1 MPQGGGWGQWPQN
14 WNGNRGKDRKEQK
27 DKSKGKGLGGHKPA
41 LPSYDSSSTPSLSSN
56 TTKQE
61 GNSKDHFWRSA
72 LQEIVEQNKLEM
84 PDQLKDMLQE
94 ETSTDLS
101 TMLSQDQKLIN
112 QKRKLLGRVDRLK
125 KAQERKKEQ
134 WQSFKLELK
143 AHLTKEQGRFEQEMT
158 EINSAIEETQLEL
171 DKLLKGETKEEVI
184 ELDQDMDE
192 FDQWLEDT
200 KKGAN
205 GEKPNPSPTVE
216 SAKEKEMDQVLRLTQ
231 ENQRLLAQQIHEM
244 QNQMTYMA
252 QAIAPPME
260 SGAQRLPLSPNGAAT
275 PQSAKKHRALEP
287 FGRSNRSEPYAK
299 PPEGGLNSMDGT

>member
-27 DKSKGKGLGGHKPA
+27 DKSKGKGSGGHKPT
-41 LPSYDSSSTPSLSSN
+41 LPSYDSSAASSLPSN
-56 TTKQE
+56 ATKSE
-61 GNSKDHFWRSA
+61 GSSKDHFWRSA

-84 PDQLKDMLQE
+84 PDQLKGMLQE
-94 ETSTDLS
+94 EASTDLS

-134 WQSFKLELK
+134 WQTFKQELK

-158 EINSAIEETQLEL
+158 ELNSALEETQLAL
-171 DKLLKGETKEEVI
+171 DKLIKGEIKEDVI
-184 ELDQDMDE
+184 EIDQEKDE

-200 KKGAN
+200 KN
-205 GEKPNPSPTVE
+205 GVAGETPTPSTMVDN
-216 SAKEKEMDQVLRLTQ
+216 AKEKEMDQVLRIIQ

-244 QNQMTYMA
+244 QNQMTYMV
-252 QAIAPPME
+252 QAMAPPME
-260 SGAQRLPLSPNGAAT
+260 SLARLPPSPNGSAT

-287 FGRSNRSEPYAK
+287 FARSHRSEPYGK